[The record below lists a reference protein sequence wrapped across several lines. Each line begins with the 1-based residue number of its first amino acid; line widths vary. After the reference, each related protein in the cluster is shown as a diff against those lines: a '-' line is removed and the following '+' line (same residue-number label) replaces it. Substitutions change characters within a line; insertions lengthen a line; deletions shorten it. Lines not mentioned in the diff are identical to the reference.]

1 MFLLD
6 TDHISVI
13 QWGGAQALTLE
24 MRSSSVPEDQIVTSI
39 VNYEEQV
46 RGWMERAAR
55 AQEGAL
61 WIPTYRSLNGNLTSF
76 CALTILP
83 FDEAAA
89 AHFDALQAAKVRV
102 GTQDLKI
109 ASIALANN
117 ATVLTRNTRDFGKVP
132 GLLFAD
138 WTI

>member
-1 MFLLD
+1 MYLLD
-6 TDHISVI
+6 TDHMSILRR
-13 QWGGAQALTLE
+13 GGAPALRLTLRMGE
-24 MRSSSVPEDQIVTSI
+24 VSDTAICSCVV
-39 VNYEEQV
+39 VYEEQM
-46 RGWMERAAR
+46 RGWLAEAAR
-55 AQEGAL
+55 VKTGSERIVVYA
-61 WIPTYRSLNGNLTSF
+61 
-76 CALTILP
+76 ALTNNLKIYCGLPLLP
-83 FDEAAA
+83 FDEAASEQ
-89 AHFDALQAAKVRV
+89 FDTLQAAKVRV